1 MTAWSHRITVGPDHS
16 ITIYRGQLH
25 SRGFAIGKTMELY
38 LDVGSGGI
46 PHYVAAALL
55 FVGAS
60 RKYLILLVS
69 GGIVLLVV
77 WTLGYLFNSHVQR
90 LKRWAH

>member
-1 MTAWSHRITVGPDHS
+1 MGLLLARIIPLPFIVVNYTAGV
-16 ITIYRGQLH
+16 
-25 SRGFAIGKTMELY
+25 SRSVKPWNYIWTSA
-38 LDVGSGGI
+38 VGGI